1 MKVQE
6 VRCFMLLIRD
16 PIEDHQ
22 VKSYT
27 FADYFSQF
35 VLVFVKFAK
44 SVTTYKL
51 IQK

>member
-6 VRCFMLLIRD
+6 VTCLMLLIRD

-22 VKSYT
+22 VNSYT
-27 FADYFSQF
+27 FADHFSQF